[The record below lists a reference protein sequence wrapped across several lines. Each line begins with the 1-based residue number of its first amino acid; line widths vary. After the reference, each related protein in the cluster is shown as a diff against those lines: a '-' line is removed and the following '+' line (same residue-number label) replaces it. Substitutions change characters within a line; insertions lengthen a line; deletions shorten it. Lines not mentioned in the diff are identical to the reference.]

1 MALLDALTYI
11 IDADNSKLNKEI
23 DKSEKKTDEFGKS
36 MLTAEGRAG
45 MMEEKIKGAFTRI
58 GAAILATVAA
68 SKALETFNNHV
79 QTVEQIRN
87 TSDALGVA
95 IEDVDAFGKAIERM
109 GGDAQGARDSLT
121 DMAESIGEALQDVES
136 GRAKTFKALGI
147 SLKDVNGNAKNAV
160 QGMVELAG
168 AVEGMG
174 REQAVFRIKELGI
187 TDNRSVELLLKGR
200 QEVERMLRVQKEQ
213 GVVTKESAERVRV
226 YSETLAKLKQSAGV
240 ATSGIVDWIL
250 PAITWFI
257 QKLDSV
263 VSWMNRHDTFV
274 KGFFIGLT
282 AILTAMFL
290 PAVVSATAAV
300 WALIAPFL
308 AVAAPI
314 AAVVALFALLYDD
327 VMNFLDG
334 NDSLIGQISE
344 KYPIVGETV
353 KAMAEAVK
361 AAFKWVVD
369 AISTSWEVIKGFPD
383 KVVGAFTSMGA
394 SVRDI
399 FDGIVKVVR
408 GAWEYVGSVFDSVSA
423 VIKKIGKWLGFGG
436 DDDVQI
442 TTTSVSKGV
451 ANAEATAAE
460 NKRAAESAEAAAVE
474 GKRVAEGPD
483 GVDLPAVQNDPR
495 RRRGA
500 RPKAEPPRTEFAPP
514 QPAAQSR
521 EPMRQVEANPIHA
534 EGRMAESVNA
544 ARVSLDTAA
553 ANPVNSIT
561 SNAISNASNTHNET
575 NVQVGQVTVQT
586 QATDAQ
592 GISQSIGSELKDQL
606 KNVQADSATGMG
618 R

>member
-45 MMEEKIKGAFTRI
+45 LMEEKIKGAFTRI

-68 SKALETFNNHV
+68 SRALETFNNHV

-383 KVVGAFTSMGA
+383 KVVGAFSSMGV
-394 SVRDI
+394 SIRDI

-408 GAWEYVGSVFDSVSA
+408 SAWEYVGSVFDSVSS
-423 VIKKIGKWLGFGG
+423 VIKRIGKWLGFGG
-436 DDDVQI
+436 GDDDIQI
-442 TTTSVSKGV
+442 TSTTVSKGV

-460 NKRAAESAEAAAVE
+460 NKRAAESSEVE
-474 GKRVAEGPD
+474 
-483 GVDLPAVQNDPR
+483 DLPAVQNDPR
-495 RRRGA
+495 WRRGA

-514 QPAAQSR
+514 QPAAESR

-534 EGRMAESVNA
+534 EGKMAENVNM
-544 ARVSLDTAA
+544 ARASLDTAA

-586 QATDAQ
+586 QANDAQ

>member
-23 DKSEKKTDEFGKS
+23 DKSEQKTDEFGKS

-45 MMEEKIKGAFTRI
+45 LMEQKIKGAFTRI

-87 TSDALGVA
+87 TSEALGVA
-95 IEDVDAFGKAIERM
+95 IEDVDAFGRTIVRM

-147 SLKDVNGNAKNAV
+147 SLKDVNGQAKNAV

-174 REQAVFRIKELGI
+174 REEAVFRIKELGI
-187 TDNRSVELLLKGR
+187 TDNRTVELLLKGR
-200 QEVERMLRVQKEQ
+200 QEVERMLRVQKQQ
-213 GVVTKESAERVRV
+213 GGVTKESAERAKA
-226 YSETLAKLKQSAGV
+226 YSEAMAKFRDSTDKAS
-240 ATSGIVDWIL
+240 SGIVDWIL
-250 PAITWFI
+250 PAVTWFI
-257 QKLDSV
+257 EKLDAV

-282 AILTAMFL
+282 TILMAMFL

-334 NDSLIGQISE
+334 NESLIGQISE
-344 KYPIVGETV
+344 KYPIVGQTV
-353 KAMAEAVK
+353 RAMAEAVME
-361 AAFKWVVD
+361 AFRWVVD
-369 AISTSWEVIKGFPD
+369 AIASTWESIKDFPD
-383 KVVGAFTSMGA
+383 KVAGAFTTMGA
-394 SVRDI
+394 SVGETVTTMADAVKAAVEWVKAALAGAYQSVATFASGAVNAFAAMGKSIGAI
-399 FDGIVKVVR
+399 FQGVVNVVKS
-408 GAWEYVGSVFDSVSA
+408 AWTYISGVFDRVST
-423 VIKKIGKWLGFGG
+423 VISRIGKWLGFGSG
-436 DDDVQI
+436 ADIEVSPS
-442 TTTSVSKGV
+442 TVSKGV
-451 ANAEATAAE
+451 SDAEAKAAE
-460 NKRAAESAEAAAVE
+460 NMK
-474 GKRVAEGPD
+474 
-483 GVDLPAVQNDPR
+483 
-495 RRRGA
+495 
-500 RPKAEPPRTEFAPP
+500 
-514 QPAAQSR
+514 AAQA
-521 EPMRQVEANPIHA
+521 Q
-534 EGRMAESVNA
+534 
-544 ARVSLDTAA
+544 LDQAA
-553 ANPVNSIT
+553 ANPMNSVT
-561 SNAISNASNTHNET
+561 SNAISNASNTHTET

-592 GISQSIGSELKDQL
+592 GISQSIGGGLKDELKNL
-606 KNVQADSATGMG
+606 QADSASGVK

>member
-11 IDADNSKLNKEI
+11 IDADSSKLNKEI

-45 MMEEKIKGAFTRI
+45 LMEQKIKGAFTRI

-226 YSETLAKLKQSAGV
+226 YSEGLAKLKQSAGV

-274 KGFFIGLT
+274 KGFFIGLAT
-282 AILTAMFL
+282 ILTAMFL
-290 PAVVSATAAV
+290 PAVISATAAV

-344 KYPIVGETV
+344 KYPIVGQTV
-353 KAMAEAVK
+353 RAMAEMVT
-361 AAFKWVVD
+361 AAFRWVVD
-369 AISTSWEVIKGFPD
+369 AIASTWDAIKDFPGQ
-383 KVVGAFTSMGA
+383 VAGAFSAMGA
-394 SVRDI
+394 SVGETVTAMADAVMASVEWVKEALTGAYQSVTTFASGAVNAFAAMGKSIGAI
-399 FDGIVKVVR
+399 FQGVVNVVKN
-408 GAWEYVGSVFDSVSA
+408 AWTYISGVFDSVSS
-423 VIKKIGKWLGFGG
+423 VISRIGKWLGFGSG
-436 DDDVQI
+436 DDVQV
-442 TTTSVSKGV
+442 TASTVSKGV
-451 ANAEATAAE
+451 SDAEAKASENMKAAQ
-460 NKRAAESAEAAAVE
+460 AQLDQAAA
-474 GKRVAEGPD
+474 
-483 GVDLPAVQNDPR
+483 
-495 RRRGA
+495 
-500 RPKAEPPRTEFAPP
+500 
-514 QPAAQSR
+514 S
-521 EPMRQVEANPIHA
+521 PMN
-534 EGRMAESVNA
+534 SV
-544 ARVSLDTAA
+544 
-553 ANPVNSIT
+553 T
-561 SNAISNASNTHNET
+561 SNAISNASNTHTET

-592 GISQSIGSELKDQL
+592 GISQSIGGGLKDEL
-606 KNVQADSATGMG
+606 RNLQADSASGVK

>member
-45 MMEEKIKGAFTRI
+45 LMEEKIKGAFTRI

-394 SVRDI
+394 SIRDI

-460 NKRAAESAEAAAVE
+460 NKRAAEGAEE
-474 GKRVAEGPD
+474 E
-483 GVDLPAVQNDPR
+483 DLPAVQNDPR
-495 RRRGA
+495 WRRGA
-500 RPKAEPPRTEFAPP
+500 RPKAEPPRTEFAQAQPP
-514 QPAAQSR
+514 AQSR
-521 EPMRQVEANPIHA
+521 EPMRQVDANPIHS
-534 EGRMAESVNA
+534 EGKMAENVNM
-544 ARVSLDTAA
+544 ARASLDTAA

-575 NVQVGQVTVQT
+575 NVQVGKVTVQT

>member
-1 MALLDALTYI
+1 MSLLDALTYV
-11 IDADNSKLNKEI
+11 IDADNSKLDKEI
-23 DKSEKKTDEFGKS
+23 DKSEQKVDVFGKS

-45 MMEEKIKGAFTRI
+45 LMEEKIKGAFTRI

-68 SKALETFNNHV
+68 SKALESFNNHV

-87 TSDALGVA
+87 TSEALGVA

-147 SLKDVNGNAKNAV
+147 SLKDVDGQAKNAV

-168 AVEGMG
+168 AVEGLG
-174 REQAVFRIKELGI
+174 REQAVFQIKELGI

-226 YSETLAKLKQSAGV
+226 YSESLAKLRQSAGV

-250 PAITWFI
+250 PAITRFI
-257 QKLDSV
+257 QMLDSV
-263 VSWMNRHDTFV
+263 VKWMNRHDTFV

-282 AILTAMFL
+282 TILTAMFL
-290 PAVVSATAAV
+290 PAVLSATVAV

-334 NDSLIGQISE
+334 NESLIGQISE
-344 KYPIVGETV
+344 KYPVVGETV
-353 KAMAEAVK
+353 RAMAEAVK

-369 AISTSWEVIKGFPD
+369 AINASWETIQGFPR
-383 KVVGAFTSMGA
+383 KAVGAFAAMGA
-394 SVRDI
+394 SISGI
-399 FDGIVKVVR
+399 FDAIVQVVR
-408 GAWEYVGSVFDSVSA
+408 SAWAYVGSVFDSVSS
-423 VIKKIGKWLGFGG
+423 VIKRIGKWLGFGG
-436 DDDVQI
+436 GDDIEV
-442 TTTSVSKGV
+442 TASTVSKGV
-451 ANAEATAAE
+451 LDAEAKAAE
-460 NKRAAESAEAAAVE
+460 NMKAAQAQLNQAAA
-474 GKRVAEGPD
+474 
-483 GVDLPAVQNDPR
+483 DP
-495 RRRGA
+495 
-500 RPKAEPPRTEFAPP
+500 
-514 QPAAQSR
+514 
-521 EPMRQVEANPIHA
+521 
-534 EGRMAESVNA
+534 VNA
-544 ARVSLDTAA
+544 V
-553 ANPVNSIT
+553 T
-561 SNAISNASNTHNET
+561 SNAISNASNTHTEFNL
-575 NVQVGQVTVQT
+575 QVGEVTVQT

-592 GISQSIGSELKDQL
+592 GISQSIGGELKAEL
-606 KNVQADSATGMG
+606 KNLQADSASGVN

>member
-1 MALLDALTYI
+1 MALLDALTYV

-23 DKSEKKTDEFGKS
+23 DKSEQKTDEFGKS

-45 MMEEKIKGAFTRI
+45 LMEQKIKGVFTRI

-147 SLKDVNGNAKNAV
+147 SLKDVNGQAKNAV
-160 QGMVELAG
+160 QGMIELAG

-226 YSETLAKLKQSAGV
+226 YSEALAKLKQSAGV

-250 PAITWFI
+250 PAITRFI
-257 QKLDSV
+257 QMLDSV
-263 VSWMNRHDTFV
+263 VTWMNRHDTFV

-282 AILTAMFL
+282 TILTAMFL
-290 PAVVSATAAV
+290 PAVISATAAV

-353 KAMAEAVK
+353 KAMAQAVT
-361 AAFKWVVD
+361 AAFDWVKEALAGAYDSVKIFASGAVNSFAVMGKSIG
-369 AISTSWEVIKGFPD
+369 AIFQG
-383 KVVGAFTSMGA
+383 VVG
-394 SVRDI
+394 V
-399 FDGIVKVVR
+399 VKS
-408 GAWEYVGSVFDSVSA
+408 AWTYISGVFDSVSS
-423 VIKKIGKWLGFGG
+423 VISRIGKWLGFGSG
-436 DDDVQI
+436 DDIQV
-442 TTTSVSKGV
+442 TASTVSKGV
-451 ANAEATAAE
+451 SDAEAKAAE
-460 NKRAAESAEAAAVE
+460 NMKAAQAQLDQAAA
-474 GKRVAEGPD
+474 
-483 GVDLPAVQNDPR
+483 
-495 RRRGA
+495 
-500 RPKAEPPRTEFAPP
+500 
-514 QPAAQSR
+514 S
-521 EPMRQVEANPIHA
+521 PMN
-534 EGRMAESVNA
+534 SV
-544 ARVSLDTAA
+544 
-553 ANPVNSIT
+553 T
-561 SNAISNASNTHNET
+561 SNAISNASNSHTET

-592 GISQSIGSELKDQL
+592 GISQSIGGGLKDEL
-606 KNVQADSATGMG
+606 RNLQADSASGVK

>member
-1 MALLDALTYI
+1 MALLDALTYV

-23 DKSEKKTDEFGKS
+23 DKSEQKTDEFGKS

-121 DMAESIGEALQDVES
+121 DMAESIGEALQDVDS

-226 YSETLAKLKQSAGV
+226 YSESLAKLKQSAGV

-257 QKLDSV
+257 EKLDSV

-282 AILTAMFL
+282 TILTAMFL
-290 PAVVSATAAV
+290 PAVISATTAV

-314 AAVVALFALLYDD
+314 AAVITLFALLYDD

-361 AAFKWVVD
+361 AAFKWVVE
-369 AISTSWEVIKGFPD
+369 AIDGAWETIKGFPT
-383 KVVGAFTSMGA
+383 KAVGAFSAMGA
-394 SVRDI
+394 SISNI
-399 FDGIVKVVR
+399 FDAIVKVVKS
-408 GAWEYVGSVFDSVSA
+408 AWAYVGSVFESVSS
-423 VIKKIGKWLGFGG
+423 VIKKIGKWLGFGKG
-436 DDDVQI
+436 DDIAV
-442 TTTSVSKGV
+442 TSATVNQGVSD
-451 ANAEATAAE
+451 AEAKAAE
-460 NKRAAESAEAAAVE
+460 NMK
-474 GKRVAEGPD
+474 
-483 GVDLPAVQNDPR
+483 
-495 RRRGA
+495 
-500 RPKAEPPRTEFAPP
+500 
-514 QPAAQSR
+514 AAQAQLDQAATN
-521 EPMRQVEANPIHA
+521 PMN
-534 EGRMAESVNA
+534 SV
-544 ARVSLDTAA
+544 
-553 ANPVNSIT
+553 T
-561 SNAISNASNTHNET
+561 SNAISNASNTHTET

-592 GISQSIGSELKDQL
+592 GISQSIGGGLKDELKNL
-606 KNVQADSATGMG
+606 QADSASGVK

>member
-11 IDADNSKLNKEI
+11 IDADNSKLNQEI

-45 MMEEKIKGAFTRI
+45 LMEEKIKGAFTRI

-68 SKALETFNNHV
+68 SKALAAFNDHV

-121 DMAESIGEALQDVES
+121 DMAESIGEALQDMDS
-136 GRAKTFKALGI
+136 GRAKAFKGLGI
-147 SLKDVNGNAKNAV
+147 SLKDAQGNAKNAV
-160 QGMVELAG
+160 QGMIELAG

-174 REQAVFRIKELGI
+174 REQAVFKIKELGI
-187 TDNRSVELLLKGR
+187 TDNRTVELLLKGR

-213 GVVTKESAERVRV
+213 GVITKESAERVRV
-226 YSETLAKLKQSAGV
+226 YSESLAKFRQSIGV
-240 ATSGIVDWIL
+240 AASGIIDWIL

-257 QKLDSV
+257 DKLDSV
-263 VSWMNRHDTFV
+263 VKWMSRHDTFV

-282 AILTAMFL
+282 TILTAMFL

-361 AAFKWVVD
+361 AAFEWVKEALVD
-369 AISTSWEVIKGFPD
+369 AYDSVKAFASGAVNAFATMGQSIAAIFQG
-383 KVVGAFTSMGA
+383 VVG
-394 SVRDI
+394 V
-399 FDGIVKVVR
+399 VKS
-408 GAWEYVGSVFDSVSA
+408 AWAYISGVFDSVSS
-423 VIKKIGKWLGFGG
+423 VISKIGKWLGFGG
-436 DDDVQI
+436 GDDIEV
-442 TTTSVSKGV
+442 TASTVSKGV
-451 ANAEATAAE
+451 SDAEAKAAE
-460 NKRAAESAEAAAVE
+460 NMK
-474 GKRVAEGPD
+474 
-483 GVDLPAVQNDPR
+483 
-495 RRRGA
+495 
-500 RPKAEPPRTEFAPP
+500 
-514 QPAAQSR
+514 AAQ
-521 EPMRQVEANPIHA
+521 A
-534 EGRMAESVNA
+534 
-544 ARVSLDTAA
+544 SLDTAA
-553 ANPVNSIT
+553 ANPMNSVT
-561 SNAISNASNTHNET
+561 SNAISNASNSHTET

-592 GISQSIGSELKDQL
+592 GISQSIGGGLKDEL
-606 KNVQADSATGMG
+606 RNLQADSPSGVK

>member
-45 MMEEKIKGAFTRI
+45 LMEEKIKGAFTRI

-383 KVVGAFTSMGA
+383 KVVGAFSSMGA
-394 SVRDI
+394 SIRDI

-408 GAWEYVGSVFDSVSA
+408 SAWEYVGSVFDSVSS
-423 VIKKIGKWLGFGG
+423 VIKRIGKWLGFGG
-436 DDDVQI
+436 GDDDIQI
-442 TTTSVSKGV
+442 TSTTVSKGV

-460 NKRAAESAEAAAVE
+460 NKRAAESSEVE
-474 GKRVAEGPD
+474 
-483 GVDLPAVQNDPR
+483 DLPAVQNDPR
-495 RRRGA
+495 WRRGA

-514 QPAAQSR
+514 QPAAESR

-534 EGRMAESVNA
+534 EGKMAENVNM
-544 ARVSLDTAA
+544 ARASLDTAA

-586 QATDAQ
+586 QANDAQ

>member
-23 DKSEKKTDEFGKS
+23 DKSEKKTDEFGRS

-45 MMEEKIKGAFTRI
+45 LMEQKIKGAFTRI

-68 SKALETFNNHV
+68 SKALEALNNHV

-226 YSETLAKLKQSAGV
+226 YSEALAKLKQSAGV

-250 PAITWFI
+250 PAITRFI
-257 QKLDSV
+257 QMLDSV

-282 AILTAMFL
+282 TILTAMFL

-353 KAMAEAVK
+353 KAMAQAVK
-361 AAFKWVVD
+361 DAFQWIVD
-369 AISTSWEVIKGFPD
+369 ALAMSWEAIKGFPS
-383 KVVGAFTSMGA
+383 KALGAFSAMGA
-394 SVRDI
+394 GISRI
-399 FDGIVKVVR
+399 FDAIVRVVKN
-408 GAWEYVGSVFDSVSA
+408 AWDYVSSVFDRVSSV
-423 VIKKIGKWLGFGG
+423 IQRIGTWLGFGSG
-436 DDDVQI
+436 DDIQV
-442 TTTSVSKGV
+442 TASNVNKGI
-451 ANAEATAAE
+451 NDAEARAAE
-460 NKRAAESAEAAAVE
+460 NM
-474 GKRVAEGPD
+474 
-483 GVDLPAVQNDPR
+483 Q
-495 RRRGA
+495 
-500 RPKAEPPRTEFAPP
+500 
-514 QPAAQSR
+514 AAQT
-521 EPMRQVEANPIHA
+521 QLNQ
-534 EGRMAESVNA
+534 
-544 ARVSLDTAA
+544 AA
-553 ANPVNSIT
+553 ANPMNSVT
-561 SNAISNASNTHNET
+561 SNAISNTRNTHNEM
-575 NVQVGQVTVQT
+575 NVQVGQVNVQT

-592 GISQSIGSELKDQL
+592 GISQSIGGELSDQL
-606 KNVQADSATGMG
+606 KNLQSDSASGVA

>member
-23 DKSEKKTDEFGKS
+23 DKSEQKTDEFGKS
-36 MLTAEGRAG
+36 MLTAEGRAAL
-45 MMEEKIKGAFTRI
+45 MEQKIKGAFTRI

-147 SLKDVNGNAKNAV
+147 SLKDVYGQAKNAV

-226 YSETLAKLKQSAGV
+226 YSEALAKLRQSAGV

-250 PAITWFI
+250 PAITRFI
-257 QKLDSV
+257 QMLDSV
-263 VSWMNRHDTFV
+263 VTWMNRHDTFV

-282 AILTAMFL
+282 TILTAMFL
-290 PAVVSATAAV
+290 PAVISATAAV

-327 VMNFLDG
+327 VMNFLEG

-353 KAMAEAVK
+353 KAMAQAVT
-361 AAFKWVVD
+361 AAFDWVKEALAGAYDSVKVFASGAVNAFAVMGKSIG
-369 AISTSWEVIKGFPD
+369 AIFQG
-383 KVVGAFTSMGA
+383 VVG
-394 SVRDI
+394 V
-399 FDGIVKVVR
+399 VKS
-408 GAWEYVGSVFDSVSA
+408 AWTYISGVFDSVSS
-423 VIKKIGKWLGFGG
+423 VISRIGKWLGFGSG
-436 DDDVQI
+436 DDIQV
-442 TTTSVSKGV
+442 TASTVSKGV
-451 ANAEATAAE
+451 SDAEAKAAE
-460 NKRAAESAEAAAVE
+460 NMK
-474 GKRVAEGPD
+474 
-483 GVDLPAVQNDPR
+483 
-495 RRRGA
+495 
-500 RPKAEPPRTEFAPP
+500 
-514 QPAAQSR
+514 AAQAQLDQAS
-521 EPMRQVEANPIHA
+521 ANP
-534 EGRMAESVNA
+534 M
-544 ARVSLDTAA
+544 
-553 ANPVNSIT
+553 NSIT
-561 SNAISNASNTHNET
+561 SNAISNASNTHTET

-592 GISQSIGSELKDQL
+592 GISQSIGGGLKDELKNL
-606 KNVQADSATGMG
+606 QADSASGVK

>member
-45 MMEEKIKGAFTRI
+45 LMEQKIKGAFTRI

-95 IEDVDAFGKAIERM
+95 IEDVDAFGKAIVRM

-226 YSETLAKLKQSAGV
+226 YSEGLAKLKQSAGV

-250 PAITWFI
+250 PAITSFI
-257 QKLDSV
+257 QKLDAV
-263 VSWMNRHDTFV
+263 VIWMNQHDTFV
-274 KGFFIGLT
+274 KGFFIGLAT
-282 AILTAMFL
+282 ILTAMFL
-290 PAVVSATAAV
+290 PAVISATVAV
-300 WALIAPFL
+300 WALMAPFL
-308 AVAAPI
+308 AVAVPI

-353 KAMAEAVK
+353 KAMADAVK
-361 AAFKWVVD
+361 AAFKWVVA
-369 AISTSWEVIKGFPD
+369 AIEGAWEAIKGFP
-383 KVVGAFTSMGA
+383 KKAISAFSAMGA
-394 SVRDI
+394 SISSI
-399 FDGIVKVVR
+399 FEAIVKVVKS
-408 GAWEYVGSVFDSVSA
+408 AWAYVGSVFDSVSA

-436 DDDVQI
+436 GDDI
-442 TTTSVSKGV
+442 EVSSSTVNKGV
-451 ANAEATAAE
+451 SDAEHKAAE
-460 NKRAAESAEAAAVE
+460 NMK
-474 GKRVAEGPD
+474 
-483 GVDLPAVQNDPR
+483 
-495 RRRGA
+495 
-500 RPKAEPPRTEFAPP
+500 
-514 QPAAQSR
+514 AAQAQLDQAS
-521 EPMRQVEANPIHA
+521 ANP
-534 EGRMAESVNA
+534 MNSV
-544 ARVSLDTAA
+544 
-553 ANPVNSIT
+553 T
-561 SNAISNASNTHNET
+561 SNAISNASNTHTET

-592 GISQSIGSELKDQL
+592 GISQSIGGGLKDELKNL
-606 KNVQADSATGMG
+606 QADSASGVK

>member
-45 MMEEKIKGAFTRI
+45 LMEEKIKGAFTRI

-383 KVVGAFTSMGA
+383 KVVGAFSSMGA
-394 SVRDI
+394 SIRDI

-408 GAWEYVGSVFDSVSA
+408 SAWEYVGSVFDSVSS
-423 VIKKIGKWLGFGG
+423 VIKRIGKWLGFGG
-436 DDDVQI
+436 GDDDIQI
-442 TTTSVSKGV
+442 TSTTVSKGV

-460 NKRAAESAEAAAVE
+460 NKRAAESSEVE
-474 GKRVAEGPD
+474 
-483 GVDLPAVQNDPR
+483 DLPAVQNDPR
-495 RRRGA
+495 WRRGA

-514 QPAAQSR
+514 QPAAGSR

-534 EGRMAESVNA
+534 EGKMAENVNM
-544 ARVSLDTAA
+544 ARASLDTAA

-586 QATDAQ
+586 QANDAQ

>member
-1 MALLDALTYI
+1 MALLDALTYV

-23 DKSEKKTDEFGKS
+23 DKSEQKTDEFGKS

-121 DMAESIGEALQDVES
+121 DMAESIGEALQDVDS
-136 GRAKTFKALGI
+136 GRAKTFKALGV

-226 YSETLAKLKQSAGV
+226 YSESLAKLKQSAGV

-257 QKLDSV
+257 EKLDSV
-263 VSWMNRHDTFV
+263 VSWMSRHDTFV

-282 AILTAMFL
+282 TILTAMFL
-290 PAVVSATAAV
+290 PAVISATTAV

-314 AAVVALFALLYDD
+314 AAVITLFALLYDD

-361 AAFKWVVD
+361 AAFKWVVE
-369 AISTSWEVIKGFPD
+369 AIDGAWETIKGFPT
-383 KVVGAFTSMGA
+383 KAVGAFSAMGA
-394 SVRDI
+394 SISNI
-399 FDGIVKVVR
+399 FDAIVKVVKS
-408 GAWEYVGSVFDSVSA
+408 AWAYVGSVFDSVSS
-423 VIKKIGKWLGFGG
+423 VIKKIGKWLGIGKG
-436 DDDVQI
+436 DDIEV
-442 TTTSVSKGV
+442 TSATVNQGVSD
-451 ANAEATAAE
+451 AEAKAAE
-460 NKRAAESAEAAAVE
+460 NMK
-474 GKRVAEGPD
+474 
-483 GVDLPAVQNDPR
+483 
-495 RRRGA
+495 
-500 RPKAEPPRTEFAPP
+500 
-514 QPAAQSR
+514 AAQAQLDQAATN
-521 EPMRQVEANPIHA
+521 PMN
-534 EGRMAESVNA
+534 SV
-544 ARVSLDTAA
+544 
-553 ANPVNSIT
+553 T
-561 SNAISNASNTHNET
+561 SNAISNASNTHTET

-592 GISQSIGSELKDQL
+592 GISQSIGGGLKDELKNL
-606 KNVQADSATGMG
+606 QADSASGVK

>member
-45 MMEEKIKGAFTRI
+45 LMEEKIKGVFTRI

-147 SLKDVNGNAKNAV
+147 SLKDVNGQAKNAV
-160 QGMVELAG
+160 QGMIELAG

-226 YSETLAKLKQSAGV
+226 YSEALAKLKQSAGV

-250 PAITWFI
+250 PAITRFI
-257 QKLDSV
+257 QMLDSV
-263 VSWMNRHDTFV
+263 VTWMNRHDTFV

-282 AILTAMFL
+282 TILTTMFL
-290 PAVVSATAAV
+290 PAVISATAAV

-353 KAMAEAVK
+353 KAMAEAVQT
-361 AAFKWVVD
+361 AFQWVVE
-369 AISTSWEVIKGFPD
+369 AIATSWEVIKGFPD
-383 KVVGAFTSMGA
+383 KVVGAFSSMGA
-394 SVRDI
+394 SIRDI

-408 GAWEYVGSVFDSVSA
+408 SAWEYVGSVFESVSS
-423 VIKKIGKWLGFGG
+423 VIKRIGKWLGFGSG
-436 DDDVQI
+436 DDDIQI
-442 TTTSVSKGV
+442 TATTVSKRV
-451 ANAEATAAE
+451 ADAEATAAE
-460 NKRAAESAEAAAVE
+460 NKRAAESAEVE
-474 GKRVAEGPD
+474 
-483 GVDLPAVQNDPR
+483 DLPAVQNDPR
-495 RRRGA
+495 WRRGG
-500 RPKAEPPRTEFAPP
+500 RPKAEPPRSEFAQP
-514 QPAAQSR
+514 QPAAESR

-544 ARVSLDTAA
+544 ARASLDTAA

-561 SNAISNASNTHNET
+561 SNAISNSSNTHHET

-592 GISQSIGSELKDQL
+592 GISQSIGGELKDEL
-606 KNVQADSATGMG
+606 RNLQADSASGVK

>member
-1 MALLDALTYI
+1 MALLDALTYV

-23 DKSEKKTDEFGKS
+23 DKSEQKTDEFGKS

-121 DMAESIGEALQDVES
+121 DMAESIGEALQDVDS

-147 SLKDVNGNAKNAV
+147 SLKYVNGNAKNAV

-226 YSETLAKLKQSAGV
+226 YSESLAKLKQSAGV

-257 QKLDSV
+257 EKLDSV

-274 KGFFIGLT
+274 KGFFIGLAT
-282 AILTAMFL
+282 ILTAMFL
-290 PAVVSATAAV
+290 PAVISATTAV

-314 AAVVALFALLYDD
+314 AAVITLFALLYDD

-353 KAMAEAVK
+353 KAMAEAVSAAFEWIK
-361 AAFKWVVD
+361 AALAGAYDSVKAFASGAVD
-369 AISTSWEVIKGFPD
+369 AFATMGKSIGAIFEG
-383 KVVGAFTSMGA
+383 VVG
-394 SVRDI
+394 V
-399 FDGIVKVVR
+399 VKS
-408 GAWEYVGSVFDSVSA
+408 AWAYISGVFDSVSS
-423 VIKKIGKWLGFGG
+423 VISKIGKWLGFGG
-436 DDDVQI
+436 GDDIEV
-442 TTTSVSKGV
+442 TASTVSKGV
-451 ANAEATAAE
+451 SDAETKAAE
-460 NKRAAESAEAAAVE
+460 NMK
-474 GKRVAEGPD
+474 
-483 GVDLPAVQNDPR
+483 
-495 RRRGA
+495 
-500 RPKAEPPRTEFAPP
+500 
-514 QPAAQSR
+514 AAQAQLDQAATN
-521 EPMRQVEANPIHA
+521 PMN
-534 EGRMAESVNA
+534 SV
-544 ARVSLDTAA
+544 
-553 ANPVNSIT
+553 T
-561 SNAISNASNTHNET
+561 SNAISNASNTHTET

-592 GISQSIGSELKDQL
+592 GISQSIGGGLKDELKNL
-606 KNVQADSATGMG
+606 QADSASGVK

>member
-23 DKSEKKTDEFGKS
+23 DKSEKKTDDFGKA
-36 MLTAEGRAG
+36 LTTAEGRATF
-45 MMEEKIKGAFTRI
+45 MEKKIKGAFTRI

-68 SKALETFNNHV
+68 SKALEAFNNHV

-121 DMAESIGEALQDVES
+121 DMAESIGEALQDVDS

-147 SLKDVNGNAKNAV
+147 NLKDVNGQAKDAV

-168 AVEGMG
+168 AVEGLG

-226 YSETLAKLKQSAGV
+226 YSETLAKLRQSAGV

-257 QKLDSV
+257 EKLDAV

-282 AILTAMFL
+282 TILTVMFL

-314 AAVVALFALLYDD
+314 LAVVALFALLYDD

-361 AAFKWVVD
+361 AAFQWVVEAIGIAWD
-369 AISTSWEVIKGFPD
+369 AIKVFPGKVI
-383 KVVGAFTSMGA
+383 GAFTAMGVGI
-394 SVRDI
+394 SSI
-399 FDGIVKVVR
+399 FDAIVRVVKN
-408 GAWEYVGSVFDSVSA
+408 AWAYISGVFDSVSS
-423 VIKKIGKWLGFGG
+423 VISKIGKWLGFGG
-436 DDDVQI
+436 DDIQV
-442 TTTSVSKGV
+442 TASTVSKGISD
-451 ANAEATAAE
+451 AEAQAAE
-460 NKRAAESAEAAAVE
+460 NMK
-474 GKRVAEGPD
+474 
-483 GVDLPAVQNDPR
+483 
-495 RRRGA
+495 
-500 RPKAEPPRTEFAPP
+500 
-514 QPAAQSR
+514 AAQT
-521 EPMRQVEANPIHA
+521 QLNQ
-534 EGRMAESVNA
+534 
-544 ARVSLDTAA
+544 AA
-553 ANPVNSIT
+553 ANPMNLVT
-561 SNAISNASNTHNET
+561 SNAISNASNTHTET

-592 GISQSIGSELKDQL
+592 GISQSIGGELNDQL
-606 KNVQADSATGMG
+606 KNLQSDSASGVA

>member
-45 MMEEKIKGAFTRI
+45 MMEEKIKGVFTRI

-147 SLKDVNGNAKNAV
+147 SLKDVNGQAKNAV

-226 YSETLAKLKQSAGV
+226 YSEALAKLKQSAGV

-250 PAITWFI
+250 PAITRFI
-257 QKLDSV
+257 QMLDSV
-263 VSWMNRHDTFV
+263 VTWMNRHDTFV

-282 AILTAMFL
+282 TILTAMFL

-353 KAMAEAVK
+353 KAMAEAVQT
-361 AAFKWVVD
+361 AFQWVVE
-369 AISTSWEVIKGFPD
+369 AIAASWEVIKGFPD
-383 KVVGAFTSMGA
+383 KVVGAFSSMGA
-394 SVRDI
+394 SIRDI

-408 GAWEYVGSVFDSVSA
+408 SAWDYVGSVFESVSS
-423 VIKKIGKWLGFGG
+423 VIKRIGKWLGFGSG
-436 DDDVQI
+436 DDDIQI
-442 TTTSVSKGV
+442 TATTVSKGV
-451 ANAEATAAE
+451 SDAEAKAAE
-460 NKRAAESAEAAAVE
+460 NKRAAESAEVE
-474 GKRVAEGPD
+474 
-483 GVDLPAVQNDPR
+483 DLPAVQNDPR
-495 RRRGA
+495 WRRGA
-500 RPKAEPPRTEFAPP
+500 RPKAEPPRTEFAQS

-521 EPMRQVEANPIHA
+521 EPIRQIEANPIHA
-534 EGRMAESVNA
+534 EGKMAESVNM
-544 ARVSLDTAA
+544 ARASLDTAA

-575 NVQVGQVTVQT
+575 NVQVGHVTVQT
-586 QATDAQ
+586 QATDSQ
-592 GISQSIGSELKDQL
+592 GISQSIGGELKDEL
-606 KNVQADSATGMG
+606 RNLQADSASGVK

>member
-1 MALLDALTYI
+1 MALLDALTYV

-23 DKSEKKTDEFGKS
+23 DKSEQKTDEFGKS

-45 MMEEKIKGAFTRI
+45 MMEEKIKGVFTRI

-147 SLKDVNGNAKNAV
+147 SLKDVKGQAKNAV
-160 QGMVELAG
+160 QGMIELAA

-226 YSETLAKLKQSAGV
+226 YSEALAKLKQSAGV
-240 ATSGIVDWIL
+240 AASGIVDWIL
-250 PAITWFI
+250 PAITRFI
-257 QKLDSV
+257 QMLDGV
-263 VSWMNRHDTFV
+263 VTWMNRHDTFV

-282 AILTAMFL
+282 TILTAMFL
-290 PAVVSATAAV
+290 PAVISATAAV

-344 KYPIVGETV
+344 KYPIVGQTV
-353 KAMAEAVK
+353 RAMAEAVME
-361 AAFKWVVD
+361 AFRWVVD
-369 AISTSWEVIKGFPD
+369 AIATTWDAIKDFPD
-383 KVVGAFTSMGA
+383 QVAGAFSAMGA
-394 SVRDI
+394 SVGDTVTTLADAVKAAFEWVKAALAGAYQSVTAFASGAVNAFAAMGKSIGAI
-399 FDGIVKVVR
+399 FQGVVGVVKS
-408 GAWEYVGSVFDSVSA
+408 AWAYISGVFESVSS
-423 VIKKIGKWLGFGG
+423 VISRIGKWLGFGG
-436 DDDVQI
+436 GDDVQVTA
-442 TTTSVSKGV
+442 TTVSKGV
-451 ANAEATAAE
+451 SEAEAKAAE
-460 NKRAAESAEAAAVE
+460 NMKAAQASLDAAADNPI
-474 GKRVAEGPD
+474 R
-483 GVDLPAVQNDPR
+483 
-495 RRRGA
+495 
-500 RPKAEPPRTEFAPP
+500 AEPHTTEA
-514 QPAAQSR
+514 
-521 EPMRQVEANPIHA
+521 V
-534 EGRMAESVNA
+534 RMAKD
-544 ARVSLDTAA
+544 SLTQAA
-553 ANPVNSIT
+553 ANPVNSVT
-561 SNAISNASNTHNET
+561 SNSISNASNTHMET
-575 NVQVGQVTVQT
+575 NVQVGQVNVQT

-592 GISQSIGSELKDQL
+592 GISQSIGGGLKDEL
-606 KNVQADSATGMG
+606 RNLQADSASGVK

>member
-45 MMEEKIKGAFTRI
+45 LMEQKIKGVFTRI

-147 SLKDVNGNAKNAV
+147 SLKDVKGQAKNAV
-160 QGMVELAG
+160 QGMIELAG

-226 YSETLAKLKQSAGV
+226 YSEALAKLKQSAGV
-240 ATSGIVDWIL
+240 AASGIVDWIL

-263 VSWMNRHDTFV
+263 VSWMSRHDTFV

-282 AILTAMFL
+282 TILTAMFL

-361 AAFKWVVD
+361 AAFKWLVD

-383 KVVGAFTSMGA
+383 KVVGAFSSMGA
-394 SVRDI
+394 SIRDI

-408 GAWEYVGSVFDSVSA
+408 SAWEYVGSVFDSVSS
-423 VIKKIGKWLGFGG
+423 VIKRIGKWLGFGNG
-436 DDDVQI
+436 DDDIQI
-442 TTTSVSKGV
+442 TATTVSKGV
-451 ANAEATAAE
+451 ANAEATAEE
-460 NKRAAESAEAAAVE
+460 NKRAAESSEVE
-474 GKRVAEGPD
+474 
-483 GVDLPAVQNDPR
+483 DLPAVQNDPR
-495 RRRGA
+495 WRRGA

-514 QPAAQSR
+514 QPAAESR
-521 EPMRQVEANPIHA
+521 DPMRQVEANPIHA
-534 EGRMAESVNA
+534 EGKMAENVNM
-544 ARVSLDTAA
+544 ARASLDTAA

-575 NVQVGQVTVQT
+575 NVQVGQVNVQT

-592 GISQSIGSELKDQL
+592 GISQSIGGELKDEL
-606 KNVQADSATGMG
+606 RNLQADSASGVK

>member
-1 MALLDALTYI
+1 MALLDALTYV

-23 DKSEKKTDEFGKS
+23 DKSEQKTDEFGKS

-45 MMEEKIKGAFTRI
+45 LMEQKIKGVFTRI
-58 GAAILATVAA
+58 GAALLATVAA

-147 SLKDVNGNAKNAV
+147 SLKDVNGQAKNAV
-160 QGMVELAG
+160 QGMIELAG

-226 YSETLAKLKQSAGV
+226 YSEALAKLKQSAGV
-240 ATSGIVDWIL
+240 AASGIVDWIL

-263 VSWMNRHDTFV
+263 VTWMNRHDTFV

-282 AILTAMFL
+282 TILTAMFL

-353 KAMAEAVK
+353 KAMAQAVT
-361 AAFKWVVD
+361 AAFDWVKEALAGAYDSVKIFASGAVNSFAVMGKSIG
-369 AISTSWEVIKGFPD
+369 AIFQG
-383 KVVGAFTSMGA
+383 VVG
-394 SVRDI
+394 V
-399 FDGIVKVVR
+399 VKS
-408 GAWEYVGSVFDSVSA
+408 AWTYISGVFDSVSS
-423 VIKKIGKWLGFGG
+423 VISRIGKWLGFGSG
-436 DDDVQI
+436 DDIQV
-442 TTTSVSKGV
+442 TESTVSKGV
-451 ANAEATAAE
+451 SDAEAKAAE
-460 NKRAAESAEAAAVE
+460 NMRAAQAQLDQAA
-474 GKRVAEGPD
+474 
-483 GVDLPAVQNDPR
+483 
-495 RRRGA
+495 
-500 RPKAEPPRTEFAPP
+500 
-514 QPAAQSR
+514 SS
-521 EPMRQVEANPIHA
+521 PMN
-534 EGRMAESVNA
+534 SV
-544 ARVSLDTAA
+544 
-553 ANPVNSIT
+553 T
-561 SNAISNASNTHNET
+561 SNAISNASNTHTET

-592 GISQSIGSELKDQL
+592 GISQSIGGGLKDELKNL
-606 KNVQADSATGMG
+606 QADSASGVK

>member
-1 MALLDALTYI
+1 MALLDALTYV

-23 DKSEKKTDEFGKS
+23 DKSEQKTDEFGKS

-45 MMEEKIKGAFTRI
+45 LMEQKIKGVFTRI

-147 SLKDVNGNAKNAV
+147 SLKDVNGQAKNAV
-160 QGMVELAG
+160 QGMIELAG
-168 AVEGMG
+168 AVEGLG

-226 YSETLAKLKQSAGV
+226 YSEALAKLKQSAGV

-250 PAITWFI
+250 PAITRFI
-257 QKLDSV
+257 QMLDSV
-263 VSWMNRHDTFV
+263 VTWMNRHDTFV

-282 AILTAMFL
+282 TILTAMFL
-290 PAVVSATAAV
+290 PAVISATAAV

-327 VMNFLDG
+327 VMNFLEG

-344 KYPIVGETV
+344 KYPIVGQTV
-353 KAMAEAVK
+353 REMAEAVK
-361 AAFKWVVD
+361 AAFRWVVD
-369 AISTSWEVIKGFPD
+369 AIASSWEAIKGFPD
-383 KVVGAFTSMGA
+383 QFVGAFSAMGA
-394 SVRDI
+394 SVGETVQAMANAVKAAVEWVKAALTGAYQSVTTFASGAVNAFVAMGKSIGAI
-399 FDGIVKVVR
+399 FQGVVGVVKS
-408 GAWEYVGSVFDSVSA
+408 AWTYISGVFDSVSS
-423 VIKKIGKWLGFGG
+423 VISRIGKWLGFGSS
-436 DDDVQI
+436 DDVELTA
-442 TTTSVSKGV
+442 TTVSKGV
-451 ANAEATAAE
+451 SEAEAKAAE
-460 NKRAAESAEAAAVE
+460 NMKAAQAQLDQAAE
-474 GKRVAEGPD
+474 
-483 GVDLPAVQNDPR
+483 N
-495 RRRGA
+495 
-500 RPKAEPPRTEFAPP
+500 
-514 QPAAQSR
+514 
-521 EPMRQVEANPIHA
+521 PMN
-534 EGRMAESVNA
+534 SV
-544 ARVSLDTAA
+544 
-553 ANPVNSIT
+553 T
-561 SNAISNASNTHNET
+561 SNAISNASNTHTET

>member
-1 MALLDALTYI
+1 MALLDALTYV

-23 DKSEKKTDEFGKS
+23 DKSEQKTDEFGKS

-45 MMEEKIKGAFTRI
+45 LMEQKIKGVFTRI

-87 TSDALGVA
+87 TSDALGVV

-147 SLKDVNGNAKNAV
+147 SLKDVNGQAKNAV
-160 QGMVELAG
+160 QGMIELAG
-168 AVEGMG
+168 AVEGLG

-226 YSETLAKLKQSAGV
+226 YSEALAKLKQSAGV

-250 PAITWFI
+250 PAITRFI
-257 QKLDSV
+257 QMLDSV
-263 VSWMNRHDTFV
+263 VTWMNRHDTFV

-282 AILTAMFL
+282 TILTAMFL
-290 PAVVSATAAV
+290 PAVISATAAV

-327 VMNFLDG
+327 VMNFLEG

-344 KYPIVGETV
+344 KYPIVGQTV
-353 KAMAEAVK
+353 REMAEAVK
-361 AAFKWVVD
+361 AAFRWVVD
-369 AISTSWEVIKGFPD
+369 AIASSWEAIKGFPD
-383 KVVGAFTSMGA
+383 QFVGAFSAMGA
-394 SVRDI
+394 SVGETVQAMANAVKAAVEWVKAALTGAYQSVTTFASGAVNAFVAMGKSIGAI
-399 FDGIVKVVR
+399 FQGVVGVVKS
-408 GAWEYVGSVFDSVSA
+408 AWTYISGVFDSVSS
-423 VIKKIGKWLGFGG
+423 VISRIGKWLGFGSS
-436 DDDVQI
+436 DDVELTA
-442 TTTSVSKGV
+442 TTVSKGV
-451 ANAEATAAE
+451 SEAEAKAAE
-460 NKRAAESAEAAAVE
+460 NMKAAQAQLDQAAE
-474 GKRVAEGPD
+474 
-483 GVDLPAVQNDPR
+483 N
-495 RRRGA
+495 
-500 RPKAEPPRTEFAPP
+500 
-514 QPAAQSR
+514 
-521 EPMRQVEANPIHA
+521 PMN
-534 EGRMAESVNA
+534 SV
-544 ARVSLDTAA
+544 
-553 ANPVNSIT
+553 T
-561 SNAISNASNTHNET
+561 SNAISNASNTHTET

>member
-1 MALLDALTYI
+1 MALLDALTYV
-11 IDADNSKLNKEI
+11 IDADNSRLNKEI
-23 DKSEKKTDEFGKS
+23 VKSEQKTDEFGKS

-45 MMEEKIKGAFTRI
+45 LMEQKIKGVFTRI

-147 SLKDVNGNAKNAV
+147 SLKDVNGQAKNAV
-160 QGMVELAG
+160 QGMIELAG

-226 YSETLAKLKQSAGV
+226 YSEALAKLKQSAGV

-250 PAITWFI
+250 PAITRFI
-257 QKLDSV
+257 QMLDSV
-263 VSWMNRHDTFV
+263 VTWMNRHDTFV

-282 AILTAMFL
+282 TILTAMFL
-290 PAVVSATAAV
+290 PAVISATAAV

-353 KAMAEAVK
+353 KAMAQAVT
-361 AAFKWVVD
+361 AAFDWVKEALAGAYDSVKIFASGAVNSFAVMGKSIG
-369 AISTSWEVIKGFPD
+369 AIFQG
-383 KVVGAFTSMGA
+383 VVG
-394 SVRDI
+394 V
-399 FDGIVKVVR
+399 VKS
-408 GAWEYVGSVFDSVSA
+408 AWTYISGVFDSVSS
-423 VIKKIGKWLGFGG
+423 VISRIGKWLGFGSG
-436 DDDVQI
+436 DDIQV
-442 TTTSVSKGV
+442 TASTVSKGV
-451 ANAEATAAE
+451 SDAEAKAAE
-460 NKRAAESAEAAAVE
+460 NMK
-474 GKRVAEGPD
+474 
-483 GVDLPAVQNDPR
+483 
-495 RRRGA
+495 
-500 RPKAEPPRTEFAPP
+500 
-514 QPAAQSR
+514 AAQA
-521 EPMRQVEANPIHA
+521 Q
-534 EGRMAESVNA
+534 
-544 ARVSLDTAA
+544 LDQAA
-553 ANPVNSIT
+553 ANPMNSVT
-561 SNAISNASNTHNET
+561 SNAISNASNTHTET

-592 GISQSIGSELKDQL
+592 GISQSIGGGLKDEL
-606 KNVQADSATGMG
+606 RNLQADSASGVK

>member
-1 MALLDALTYI
+1 MALLDALTYV

-23 DKSEKKTDEFGKS
+23 DKSEQKTNEFGKS

-45 MMEEKIKGAFTRI
+45 MMEEKIKGVFTRI

-147 SLKDVNGNAKNAV
+147 SLKDVKGQAKNAV
-160 QGMVELAG
+160 QGMIELAG

-226 YSETLAKLKQSAGV
+226 YSEALAKLKQSAGL

-250 PAITWFI
+250 PAITRFI
-257 QKLDSV
+257 QMLDSV
-263 VSWMNRHDTFV
+263 VTWMNRHDTFV

-282 AILTAMFL
+282 TILTAMFL
-290 PAVVSATAAV
+290 PAVISATAAV

-327 VMNFLDG
+327 VMNFLEG

-344 KYPIVGETV
+344 KYPIVGQTV
-353 KAMAEAVK
+353 REMAEAVK
-361 AAFKWVVD
+361 AAFRWVVD
-369 AISTSWEVIKGFPD
+369 AIASSWEAIKGFPD
-383 KVVGAFTSMGA
+383 QFVGAFSAMGA
-394 SVRDI
+394 SVGETVQAMANAVKAAVEWVKAALTGAYQSVTTFASGAVNAFVAMGKSIGAI
-399 FDGIVKVVR
+399 FQGVVGVVKS
-408 GAWEYVGSVFDSVSA
+408 AWTYISGVFDSVSS
-423 VIKKIGKWLGFGG
+423 VISRIGKWLGFGSS
-436 DDDVQI
+436 DDVELTA
-442 TTTSVSKGV
+442 TTVSKGV
-451 ANAEATAAE
+451 SEAEAKAAE
-460 NKRAAESAEAAAVE
+460 NMK
-474 GKRVAEGPD
+474 
-483 GVDLPAVQNDPR
+483 
-495 RRRGA
+495 
-500 RPKAEPPRTEFAPP
+500 
-514 QPAAQSR
+514 AAQA
-521 EPMRQVEANPIHA
+521 Q
-534 EGRMAESVNA
+534 
-544 ARVSLDTAA
+544 LDQAA
-553 ANPVNSIT
+553 ANPMNSVT
-561 SNAISNASNTHNET
+561 SNAISNASNTHTET

>member
-45 MMEEKIKGAFTRI
+45 LMEQKIKGAFTRI

-87 TSDALGVA
+87 TSEALGVA

-160 QGMVELAG
+160 LGMVELAG

-226 YSETLAKLKQSAGV
+226 YSESLAKLKQSAGV

-250 PAITWFI
+250 PAVTWFI
-257 QKLDSV
+257 EKLDAV

-274 KGFFIGLT
+274 KGFFIGLAT
-282 AILTAMFL
+282 ILTAMFL
-290 PAVVSATAAV
+290 PAVISATAAV

-353 KAMAEAVK
+353 KAMAEAVVAAFEWVK
-361 AAFKWVVD
+361 AALTGAYESVKVFASGAVNAFATMGKSIG
-369 AISTSWEVIKGFPD
+369 AIFQG
-383 KVVGAFTSMGA
+383 VVG
-394 SVRDI
+394 V
-399 FDGIVKVVR
+399 VKS
-408 GAWEYVGSVFDSVSA
+408 AWAYISGVFDSVSS
-423 VIKKIGKWLGFGG
+423 VISKIGKWLGFGG
-436 DDDVQI
+436 GDDIQV
-442 TTTSVSKGV
+442 TASTVSKGV
-451 ANAEATAAE
+451 SDAEAKAAE
-460 NKRAAESAEAAAVE
+460 NMK
-474 GKRVAEGPD
+474 
-483 GVDLPAVQNDPR
+483 
-495 RRRGA
+495 
-500 RPKAEPPRTEFAPP
+500 
-514 QPAAQSR
+514 AAQT
-521 EPMRQVEANPIHA
+521 Q
-534 EGRMAESVNA
+534 
-544 ARVSLDTAA
+544 LDQAA
-553 ANPVNSIT
+553 ANPMNSVT
-561 SNAISNASNTHNET
+561 SSAISNASNTHTET

-592 GISQSIGSELKDQL
+592 GISQSIGGGLKDELKNL
-606 KNVQADSATGMG
+606 QADSASGVK